1 MGAAIGNIAFLG
13 YLFKY
18 INNEKVMNVCK
29 VLFCFFLAMGFAI
42 AGIITGWTESIFVAS
57 QYFGFVVAT
66 IWKKDTPNEAL
77 DKLWTYLNPPMFVTA
92 GALILINKISSRL
105 VGQAICI
112 IIISLFL
119 KMVACMLTSS
129 CMNKWTL
136 REKLFIS
143 ICQVPKAAVQ
153 ASLSGMFLSD
163 AKKYG
168 IPEFL

>member
-1 MGAAIGNIAFLG
+1 M
-13 YLFKY
+13 
-18 INNEKVMNVCK
+18 
-29 VLFCFFLAMGFAI
+29 
-42 AGIITGWTESIFVAS
+42 AS
-57 QYFGFVVAT
+57 QYFGFVVAN
-66 IWKKDTPNEAL
+66 IWKKDTPNNAL
-77 DKLWTYLNPPMFVTA
+77 DKLWTYLNPLMFATA

-112 IIISLFL
+112 IIISVFL
-119 KMVACMLTSS
+119 KVAACMLTST
-129 CMNKWTL
+129 CTNKWTL

-143 ICQVPKAAVQ
+143 ICQIPKAAVQ